1 MCAKILLVLCVV
13 FGAFWLN
20 GCSTS
25 VPQNAVVKKTIIVS
39 SKHKTHKH
47 HHRHYRF

>member
-1 MCAKILLVLCVV
+1 MYAKILLCVALGVL
-13 FGAFWLN
+13 WLN
-20 GCSTS
+20 GCSAS
-25 VPQNAVVKKTIIVS
+25 IARKAVVKETIIVS